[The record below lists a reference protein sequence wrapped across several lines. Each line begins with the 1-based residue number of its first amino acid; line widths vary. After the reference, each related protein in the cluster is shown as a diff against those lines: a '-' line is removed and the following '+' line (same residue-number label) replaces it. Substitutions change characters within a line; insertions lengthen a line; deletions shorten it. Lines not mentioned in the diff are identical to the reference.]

1 MNKIRIIFMLILV
14 SQFSG
19 MIKAQSVE
27 STAYGIMLRTM
38 LSHNVNEISVQDA
51 SQLDS
56 AIFIDA
62 REKSEYKVSHIKN
75 AIWVGY
81 ENQNLS
87 EAKKLDTNQTIIVY
101 CSIGYRSEKTVE
113 KLNQLGFKNVYN
125 LYGGIFEWKNQ
136 NQPIYNKTVET
147 NKIHAYSKTWGI
159 WLNKGEKVY
168 D

>member
-1 MNKIRIIFMLILV
+1 MLILV

-27 STAYGIMLRTM
+27 SKAFGIMLKTM
-38 LSHNVNEISVQDA
+38 LSHNVNEISVQEA

-81 ENQNLS
+81 ETQNLK

-136 NQPIYNKTVET
+136 NQPVYNKSEET
-147 NKIHAYSKTWGI
+147 NEVHAYSKTWGI